1 METESFKDR
10 MLHIAQIGQEAD
22 GSISRVF
29 GSDAYEEAAKEMQ
42 AYMRASGMESY
53 IDSVGNVHGI
63 YRCRQKDA
71 KEILIASHLDTVLH
85 GGRFDGLLGVMAGIE
100 CVRRLQEE
108 GKELGVDV
116 HVIATNGE
124 EGNELGGTFGGR
136 AMMGMLPET
145 EAFYALAEKYG
156 YTKEK
161 LAQARYDTSRCKC
174 YLELHIEQGNLLE
187 KEHRQIGVVTGIVGL
202 ERYLVTIDGQ
212 SNHAGTT
219 MMEYRDDALVKAGGF
234 IVAMDQKARE
244 IGDRLVCTCS
254 RLSVEPNVLAVIN
267 RQVSMVLECRNQ
279 KKERMQE
286 LIRVAEKLLE
296 KLHDTIS
303 CLVRKDPVDC
313 DQRIVQTMEAVC
325 KEKKIAYQDMP
336 SGATHDGN
344 SFAKKMPIGML
355 FVPSKNGLSH
365 CKEEA
370 TDWDDI
376 ALGISVLYE
385 TLLRLGQTE

>member
-42 AYMRASGMESY
+42 AYMQASGMESY
-53 IDSVGNVHGI
+53 IDSIGNVHGI
-63 YRCRQKDA
+63 YRCRRKDA

-108 GKELGVDV
+108 GKELGADV

-219 MMEYRDDALVKAGGF
+219 MMEYRDDALVKAGKF

-279 KKERMQE
+279 KIERMQE
-286 LIRVAEKLLE
+286 LIRAAEKLLE
-296 KLHDTIS
+296 KLHGTIS

>member
-29 GSDAYEEAAKEMQ
+29 GSDAYEEAAREMQ
-42 AYMRASGMESY
+42 AYMQVSGMESY

-85 GGRFDGLLGVMAGIE
+85 GGTFDGLLGVMAGIE
-100 CVRRLQEE
+100 CVRKLQEE

-145 EAFYALAEKYG
+145 EAFYELAEKYG

-161 LAQARYDTSRCKC
+161 LVQALYDTSRCKC
-174 YLELHIEQGNLLE
+174 YIELHIEQGNLLE
-187 KEHRQIGVVTGIVGL
+187 KEQRRIGVVTGIVGL

-234 IVAMDQKARE
+234 IVEMDQKARE

-254 RLSVEPNVLAVIN
+254 RLSVDPNVLAVIN

-286 LIRVAEKLLE
+286 LIRAAEKLLV
-296 KLHDTIS
+296 KLHGTIS
-303 CLVRKDPVDC
+303 CLVQKDPVDC
-313 DQRIVQTMEAVC
+313 DQRIVQMMETVC
-325 KEKKIAYQDMP
+325 KEKKIAYQYMP

-344 SFAKKMPIGML
+344 CFAKKMPIGML

>member
-156 YTKEK
+156 YTKEE
-161 LAQARYDTSRCKC
+161 LAQVRYDTSRCKC

-296 KLHDTIS
+296 KLHGTIS

-325 KEKKIAYQDMP
+325 REKKIAYQDMP

-376 ALGISVLYE
+376 TLGISVLYE

>member
-202 ERYLVTIDGQ
+202 ERYFVTIDGQ

-296 KLHDTIS
+296 KLHGTIS

-385 TLLRLGQTE
+385 TLLRLGQSE

>member
-1 METESFKDR
+1 METESLKDR

-29 GSDAYEEAAKEMQ
+29 GSDAYEKAAREMQ
-42 AYMRASGMESY
+42 AYMQASGMESY

-63 YRCRQKDA
+63 YRCRQEHA

-85 GGRFDGLLGVMAGIE
+85 GGVFDGLLGVMAGIE

-108 GKELGVDV
+108 GRELFVDV

-145 EAFYALAEKYG
+145 AAFYALAEKYG

-161 LAQARYDTSRCKC
+161 LAQARYDTSRCMC

-202 ERYLVTIDGQ
+202 ERYNVTIDGQ

-219 MMEYRDDALVKAGGF
+219 MMEYRDDALVKAGKF
-234 IVAMDQKARE
+234 ITAMDQKARE

-286 LIRVAEKLLE
+286 LIRAAEELLE
-296 KLHDTIS
+296 KLHGTIG
-303 CLVRKDPVDC
+303 CLVQKDPVDC
-313 DQRIVQTMEAVC
+313 DPKIVQMMEGIC
-325 KEKKIAYQDMP
+325 RERKIAYQDMP

-385 TLLRLGQTE
+385 TLLRLGQAE

>member
-254 RLSVEPNVLAVIN
+254 RLSVQPNVLAVIN

-296 KLHDTIS
+296 KLHGTIS